1 MSDLNVYYVPWNFGD
16 WLSQTSMLSPLD
28 YALYHRLLMQCYLK
42 GGAIKDSDIEMAI
55 RWVCGNDLETIE
67 RSSGVHR
74 SVVEA
79 YFERGEDGLWHNAR
93 CSKELELMRSK
104 KLQSQAAVRA
114 REEKRAAKRS
124 NIENGSGDHRTINGR
139 SAENDQ
145 TISESI
151 ENGSDDDR
159 AINGRSTD
167 SEQPIILIKNKEL
180 ITNTSPKGEG
190 ESADAP
196 RRTRTRAPKREINF
210 YGLPEDLIADWKEH
224 RKAKDAPLT
233 QTAVNGFK
241 NQADRIK
248 WPLER
253 AVRWSILNGSA
264 GFNADWESVKRA
276 CREGNASAADDE
288 KMKALHQLLMEYDR
302 YCAPYVAKTM
312 RPPMDFDQ
320 WKQSVYPDNPNPQ
333 DAQMSI
339 EEQFALE
346 GGR

>member
-124 NIENGSGDHRTINGR
+124 NIGNGSGDHRTINGR
-139 SAENDQ
+139 STENDQ
-145 TISESI
+145 SIKESI

-190 ESADAP
+190 ESADAS
-196 RRTRTRAPKREINF
+196 RRTRTRPAKKELNF
-210 YGLPEDLIADWKEH
+210 LGLPEDLVADWKEH
-224 RKAKDAPLT
+224 RKSMGAPLT
-233 QTAVNGFK
+233 QTAIDRFK
-241 NQADRIK
+241 SEADK
-248 WPLER
+248 AGWTLEQ
-253 AVRWSILNGSA
+253 AVRFSILIGSK
-264 GFNADWESVKRA
+264 GFLASWESVKNATRN
-276 CREGNASAADDE
+276 GNASAADDE
-288 KMKALHQLLMEYDR
+288 KMKALHALLMEYDR

-312 RPPMDFDQ
+312 RPPLHFDQ
-320 WKQSVYPDNPNPQ
+320 WKQSRYPDNPNPQ